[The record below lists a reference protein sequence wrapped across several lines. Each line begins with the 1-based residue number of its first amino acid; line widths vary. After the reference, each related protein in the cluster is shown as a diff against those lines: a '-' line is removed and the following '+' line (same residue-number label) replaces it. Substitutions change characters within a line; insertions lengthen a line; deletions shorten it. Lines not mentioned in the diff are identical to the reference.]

1 MKLVIHA
8 RIISYTNLSSTI
20 NEAGSLG
27 VIGDGVISREG
38 EVIRLLHDHWH
49 QQPLAI
55 SGTKERVV
63 PPPPK
68 HVMTRTERRSVI
80 YTSISLHKCATSS
93 PSFETTEMSHSSA
106 ISDSL

>member
-68 HVMTRTERRSVI
+68 TCHDKDREEECH
-80 YTSISLHKCATSS
+80 LHLHLT
-93 PSFETTEMSHSSA
+93 P
-106 ISDSL
+106 